1 MAKASVKVEIGKRKR
16 GQGEKE
22 VVAKNKKE
30 EEGKKYSK
38 KVKKHS
44 NEEEEDSDEVESDE
58 VESNEVSESNLEEK
72 EEKEDADDADDSVE
86 EDSDLEEDVEIS
98 DEEEEDDD
106 EEEEEEDDDEDI
118 KAELP
123 KKKKK
128 KQDDGSES
136 FASAF
141 GNIIGSRLKAY
152 DRDAPIMARNKTPM
166 KQLESDKLE
175 AKAKRAILAEKK
187 QLQDKHRIKN
197 LLPSS
202 EEPEKVRRIIDH
214 ERKLKKT
221 AQKGVVRLFNA
232 VLSTQVRTTQSIN
245 KEQAGQTKKQ
255 ELFNEMS
262 KEKFLDLVQSGETK

>member
-30 EEGKKYSK
+30 KEGKKDSK

-44 NEEEEDSDEVESDE
+44 NEEEEDSDEVKSDE
-58 VESNEVSESNLEEK
+58 VESNEVSESNL

-86 EDSDLEEDVEIS
+86 EDSDLEGDVEVS
-98 DEEEEDDD
+98 DEEDEEDDD
-106 EEEEEEDDDEDI
+106 DDDEEDDDEDI

-141 GNIIGSRLKAY
+141 ENIIGSRLKAY

-232 VLSTQVRTTQSIN
+232 VLSTQVRTNQSIN

>member
-1 MAKASVKVEIGKRKR
+1 MAKANVKVEIGKRKR

-30 EEGKKYSK
+30 EEGKKNSK
-38 KVKKHS
+38 KVKKHT
-44 NEEEEDSDEVESDE
+44 NEDKEDSDEVKSDE
-58 VESNEVSESNLEEK
+58 VENNEVSESSL

-86 EDSDLEEDVEIS
+86 EDSDLEGDVEVS
-98 DEEEEDDD
+98 DEEEEDED
-106 EEEEEEDDDEDI
+106 EDEDDDDDDDI
-118 KAELP
+118 ETELP

-136 FASAF
+136 FANAF

-152 DRDAPIMARNKTPM
+152 DREAPIMARNKTPM

-232 VLSTQVRTTQSIN
+232 VLSTQVRTNQSIN